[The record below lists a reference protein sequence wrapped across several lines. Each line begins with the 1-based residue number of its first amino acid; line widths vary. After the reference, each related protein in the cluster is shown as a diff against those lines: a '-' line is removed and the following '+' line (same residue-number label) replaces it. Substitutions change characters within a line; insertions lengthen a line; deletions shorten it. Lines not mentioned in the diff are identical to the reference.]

1 MSFICKSCGVA
12 QEAGTKP
19 VKVVVE
25 TRNVYY
31 PPIKD
36 DNGNVRIPV
45 GFETVRE
52 LDICNLC
59 FETKDFN
66 CVVVGNKILE

>member
-12 QEAGTKP
+12 QEAGIKP
-19 VKVVVE
+19 YKVVVE

-45 GFETVRE
+45 GFEIAKETEV
-52 LDICNLC
+52 CNLC
-59 FETKDFN
+59 KNKEFN
-66 CVVVGNKILE
+66 IIIKGVKIIE